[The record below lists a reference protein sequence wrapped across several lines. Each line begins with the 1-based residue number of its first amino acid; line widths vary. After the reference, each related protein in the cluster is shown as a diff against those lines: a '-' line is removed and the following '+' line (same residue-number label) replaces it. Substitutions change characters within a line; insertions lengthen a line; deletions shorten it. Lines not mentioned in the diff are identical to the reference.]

1 MYPLNYAI
9 LKHFTKVE
17 EACADCVMEAL
28 SSEYSTFKAFKKDAI
43 INALMTAEANGL
55 LEESRFDL
63 DSIRS
68 CAYTTAPTRKEPQQS
83 INTLS
88 NTSLKQGERSRK
100 RRSPLS
106 YGEV

>member
-28 SSEYSTFKAFKKDAI
+28 ASEYSTFKAFKKDAI

-63 DSIRS
+63 DSNQELRVYYR
-68 CAYTTAPTRKEPQQS
+68 AHDEGAAT
-83 INTLS
+83 INQYI
-88 NTSLKQGERSRK
+88 K
-100 RRSPLS
+100 
-106 YGEV
+106 